1 MAKAELEPRTAD
13 HSATLRPITVCGPW
27 SATFPKMIKYLV
39 EKKNTLNNERYRDLL
54 ISILSHDKVS
64 AFLLWVKDAKLKFVD
79 RYVNLSFLK
88 FGVLRHRKLLCHV
101 YLACE

>member
-1 MAKAELEPRTAD
+1 MAKVELEPRTAD
-13 HSATLRPITVCGPW
+13 HSATLRPIQYVALGPRH
-27 SATFPKMIKYLV
+27 FPKMIKYLV

-64 AFLLWVKDAKLKFVD
+64 AFLLWVKDAKLKFVH

-88 FGVLRHRKLLCHV
+88 FGVLRHRKLHGHV